1 MLGSR
6 NGAGQKSGPVVADPG
21 AVGPLQKEPRP
32 RKRKR
37 KTPTNIKGLTKR
49 KKKG

>member
-1 MLGSR
+1 MLGKR
-6 NGAGQKSGPVVADPG
+6 NGMGEVVVADPG
-21 AVGPLQKEPRP
+21 AVGPPQKEPRP
-32 RKRKR
+32 PKRKR

>member
-1 MLGSR
+1 MIGVR
-6 NGAGQKSGPVVADPG
+6 NGMGQVVVADPG
-21 AVGPLQKEPRP
+21 ATGPMQKERRK